1 MIITQNI
8 EPKYEPTNANRI
20 RTDFVLG
27 TKKIIAVVRAL
38 ANVATLTNDH
48 LLSIKDAD
56 ML

>member
-48 LLSIKDAD
+48 LSSIKDAD